1 MPQSPDPF
9 RDFGILPPDTA
20 PKTMPVRSYFSGGRV
35 FGQYLATGL
44 VASLGAG
51 IAVLLSLFM
60 EPPLNILG
68 GSASLG
74 AFGVFIF
81 LMTRNDRRWV
91 ELDGTTVR
99 ARHLYTGRIIE
110 RSVGDIESLN
120 TVFYPVANAAVLLV
134 EKMWGRIKGIEIRF
148 RDRRT
153 PLAIMRSDPAMTNA
167 KELIEAVMARMQ
179 QQGELDI
186 DVIELDGS
194 PIIKQVRRKG
204 EAPMPQASNVLR
216 VLLGC
221 LLMLTLIFGGILG
234 LIAGADSR
242 THAIGSVPPQ
252 RLTVAEL
259 IAKGPGENRH
269 VTVTDFRIGGYAF
282 EGKNGVW
289 RQVWVPLFPRN
300 DPGQEMRVLLTSNQI
315 AGEAALR
322 AIAQSGQVTGICSAS
337 PRTTFGTVLGP
348 QLREANRNAELNSVW
363 TIDELRSLPD
373 AATTR
378 TNTIGSTAL
387 LSLTVL
393 MALAL
398 GLSAMSNGAGKRN
411 QEAGRVEASLPKETA
426 S

>member
-1 MPQSPDPF
+1 MPSSSDPF

-20 PKTMPVRSYFSGGRV
+20 PATMPVRSYFSGGRV

-51 IAVLLSLFM
+51 IAVLFALFM

-68 GSASLG
+68 GAASLG
-74 AFGVFIF
+74 TFGVFIF

-179 QQGELDI
+179 QLGELDV
-186 DVIELDGS
+186 DVIQLDGS

-204 EAPMPQASNVLR
+204 EAPIPRPSNSLR

-242 THAIGSVPPQ
+242 TYSIGSVPPQ
-252 RLTVAEL
+252 RLTLAEL
-259 IAKGPGENRH
+259 IAKGPGDNRH
-269 VTVTDFRIGGYAF
+269 VTVTDFRIGGFAF

-300 DPGQEMRVLLTSNQI
+300 DPGHEIRVLLASNQI

-322 AIAQSGQVTGICSAS
+322 VLVQTGQVTGICSAS

-348 QLREANRNAELNSVW
+348 QLREANRGAELNSVW
-363 TIDELRSLPD
+363 NIDELRSLPN
-373 AATTR
+373 ATTVR
-378 TNTIGSTAL
+378 MTTIASAAL

-393 MALAL
+393 MTLAL
-398 GLSAMSNGAGKRN
+398 GWSAKPSRTEK
-411 QEAGRVEASLPKETA
+411 QPS
-426 S
+426 